1 MRAVRKKKNNKCECQ
16 RQHELYLALVR
27 LLKVDIPMEA
37 DIADVQALSKTV
49 PKHEAKKVFLHFGGG
64 NNTKQNKN
72 KTKLKHLQ

>member
-1 MRAVRKKKNNKCECQ
+1 MHAVRKKKIIKCECQ

-49 PKHEAKKVFLHFGGG
+49 PKHEAKKVFLHLGGG
-64 NNTKQNKN
+64 ETTQNKPKTKQN
-72 KTKLKHLQ
+72 